1 MTPASGVPGDC
12 YLLGKSTEAAEEE
25 VEDEEEEE
33 DGGKVLLHNGG
44 FCSGCI
50 TKRILLLQAF
60 LSTNIMQIMTKNITI
75 FIYLIFYQR
84 EIVKQDHFMALS
96 LSYANTFL

>member
-1 MTPASGVPGDC
+1 MQAVTPACGVPGDC

-44 FCSGCI
+44 FVLRQNVG
-50 TKRILLLQAF
+50 
-60 LSTNIMQIMTKNITI
+60 
-75 FIYLIFYQR
+75 
-84 EIVKQDHFMALS
+84 
-96 LSYANTFL
+96 